1 MWSGGNEVLSY
12 WAFEKNEVS
21 LKIQIEIFRFA
32 QYDKVDKSRNEGVK
46 SKLRGENAKSKK
58 YRDKRDSAR
67 IC

>member
-1 MWSGGNEVLSY
+1 MSY

-32 QYDKVDKSRNEGVK
+32 QYDKVSESRNESVK

>member
-1 MWSGGNEVLSY
+1 MSY